1 MCGIAG
7 IVHFDGSPPARAAI
21 QRMTDRLAHRGPD
34 ADGVHIADGIA
45 LGHRRLS
52 IIDLSPEANQP
63 MWDATGRYAIVFN
76 GEIYNYADVRK
87 AFPDYPFRTHSDSET
102 ILAAYAHEGPSCLNR
117 FNGMFALA
125 IWDVRE
131 KTLFIARDRFGKK
144 PLYYALTDAGF
155 VFASEVRSI
164 LASGLV
170 PRVLATEKLAEFLAY
185 QAPMGPHTLIRGVRQ
200 LEAGQYAMIR
210 DRRIEPVT
218 YWTLSLPSVIDVEP
232 EAARKRVRELFL
244 SAVQERLVA
253 DVPVGAFLSGG
264 IDSSLIVACMAELQV
279 QPVDTFTVCMPEG
292 QGDESAYAEIVARK
306 YNTRHHPVVIH
317 PDAFLGHLDEIFSD
331 MDSPSGDG
339 PNTWLVSRYTRAA
352 GLRVA
357 LSGLGGDEWFAGYS
371 KSLIYDRLLR
381 HQYMLQMPRPVR
393 SLAAFALSRSGA
405 SSRQKLAR
413 LLKLDQWDLSTIYPV
428 LREVNEAGAIA
439 DLLRDA
445 PAADEVRARL
455 RRHLPDA
462 RADNRLSQAGIGE
475 YETYT
480 RDVLL
485 RDTDQMSMAHAL
497 EVRAPF
503 FDHRLVE
510 YVLSLPDAVKYPHTP
525 KQLLVD
531 AMAPRLPEAISQR
544 PKMGFSL
551 PFAHW
556 LRNDLRTFAA
566 QSIDRLSAHPAFHGD
581 AVRQVWDRF
590 QSGDPGIGW
599 ARVWQ
604 LVVLG
609 EWIDKNGLEVR
620 V

>member
-7 IVHFDGSPPARAAI
+7 IVQFDGGTPSRAAI

-34 ADGVHIADGIA
+34 AEGVHVADGIA

-63 MWDATGRYAIVFN
+63 MWDVTGRYIIVFN
-76 GEIYNYADVRK
+76 GEIYNYRDVRK

-102 ILAAYAHEGPSCLNR
+102 ILAAYAHEGPACLNR
-117 FNGMFALA
+117 FSGMFALA

-144 PLYYALTDAGF
+144 PLYYALTDDGF

-170 PRVLATEKLAEFLAY
+170 PRMLDTERLGEFLAY
-185 QAPMGPHTLIRGVRQ
+185 QAPMGPHTLVKGIRQ
-200 LEAGQYAMIR
+200 LEAGHYALIR
-210 DRRIEPVT
+210 DRRVEPKV
-218 YWTLSLPSVIDVEP
+218 YWTLALPQVIDVSP
-232 EAARKRVRELFL
+232 EEARTRVRELFL
-244 SAVQERLVA
+244 DAVRERLVA

-264 IDSSLIVACMAELQV
+264 IDSSLIVACMAELHE

-292 QGDESAYAEIVARK
+292 QGDESAYAEVIARK
-306 YNTRHHPVVIH
+306 YNTRHHPVVIR

-339 PNTWLVSRYTRAA
+339 PNTWLVSRYTREA

-371 KSLIYDRLLR
+371 KSLIYERLLR
-381 HQYMLQMPRPVR
+381 HQRLLHLPRPIR
-393 SLAAFALSRSGA
+393 ALAALALSRSRSTA
-405 SSRQKLAR
+405 RQKLAR
-413 LLKLDQWDLSTIYPV
+413 LLTLDKWDLSTIYPV
-428 LREVNEAGAIA
+428 LREVNETSAIEGLLVHTPKA
-439 DLLRDA
+439 DD
-445 PAADEVRARL
+445 VRARL
-455 RRHLPDA
+455 RHYLPDA
-462 RADNRLSQAGIGE
+462 RPDNRLSQAGIGE
-475 YETYT
+475 FETYT

-503 FDHRLVE
+503 FDHKLVE
-510 YVLSLPDAVKYPHTP
+510 YVLSLPDTVKYPHTP
-525 KQLLVD
+525 KKLLVD
-531 AMAPRLPEAISQR
+531 ALAPRLPDNISQR

-551 PFAHW
+551 PFDHW
-556 LRNDLRTFAA
+556 LRHDLKRFAS
-566 QSIDRLSAHPAFHGD
+566 QSIDCLSAHPAFHGD
-581 AVRQVWDRF
+581 AVQQVWDHF
-590 QSGDPGIGW
+590 QSGDRRIGW

-609 EWIDKNGLEVR
+609 EWMDRNGLECR
-620 V
+620 G